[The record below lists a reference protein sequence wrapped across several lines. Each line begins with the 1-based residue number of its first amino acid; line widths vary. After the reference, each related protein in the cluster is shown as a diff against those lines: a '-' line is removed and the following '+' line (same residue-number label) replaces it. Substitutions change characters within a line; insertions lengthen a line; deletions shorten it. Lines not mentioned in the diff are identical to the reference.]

1 MKMWE
6 GRSKAP
12 LDPEF
17 ERWQRSFPYDRR
29 LLAYEVA
36 ASTAHA
42 RALREAD
49 VLTDNELQSMIA
61 ALARISG
68 EGVPAGDMA
77 EIEDVH
83 HFVEVRLVELIGESG
98 YKLHTGRSRNEQ
110 IATDLRLF
118 TRDVIDANLFALG
131 ALCDALII
139 QAEKAGDAAMPAYTH
154 LRRAEP
160 VLVAHWLLAY
170 VEMFLR
176 DAERLAD
183 CRARLNY
190 CPLGSGAIAGTI
202 LPVDRQ
208 KIARELGFTAPTANS
223 MDATSDR
230 DFAIEYVQAISVLAV
245 HLSRLAEELIIFST
259 QEFAFVS
266 VADAYAT
273 GSSAMPQKLNPDALE
288 LLRGSAGRIVGNAM
302 QLLTTVKGLP
312 LAYNKDMQET
322 QRPLF
327 ETADYASH
335 LLKVAAGC
343 VKGMN
348 VDYAVTEAASAS
360 GQMNAL
366 AAAAWMVKQGVPF
379 RRAHEAIGKAVRLCI
394 ERGCELQE
402 LSAHDLENC
411 GIQVDASFR
420 AALQLGAVLDVH
432 DVPGG
437 TNRKRVYAALAQA
450 KERVAALCGAK
461 HAHA

>member
-1 MKMWE
+1 MWE

-17 ERWQRSFPYDRR
+17 DRWQRSFPYDKR

-42 RALREAD
+42 RALHDAG
-49 VLTDNELQSMIA
+49 VLNDAELSTMVS
-61 ALARISG
+61 ALARIAA
-68 EGVPAGDMA
+68 EGVPSDDRP

-83 HFVEVRLVELIGESG
+83 HFVEVRLVELIGEAG

-118 TRDVIDANLFALG
+118 VRDAIDANISAIGELA
-131 ALCDALII
+131 DALVT
-139 QAEKAGDAAMPAYTH
+139 QAEKADNAAMPAYTH

-160 VLVAHWLLAY
+160 VLVAHWTLAY

-183 CRARLNY
+183 CRKRVNL

-202 LPVDRQ
+202 LPLDRK
-208 KIARELGFTAPTANS
+208 KIASQLGFAGPTANS

-230 DFAIEYVQAISVLAV
+230 DFAIEYVQAISILAV

-259 QEFAFVS
+259 QEFAFVA
-266 VADAYAT
+266 VPDAYAT

-288 LLRGSAGRIVGNAM
+288 LLRGSAGRVFGNSM

-322 QRPLF
+322 QRPLL

-335 LLKVAAGC
+335 LLSVASGC
-343 VKGMN
+343 VGKMV
-348 VDYAVTEAASAS
+348 VDYAMTEAASAS
-360 GQMNAL
+360 GGMNAL
-366 AAAAWMVKQGVPF
+366 AAAAWMVKRGVPF
-379 RRAHEAIGKAVRLCI
+379 RRAHEAVGRAIRICV
-394 ERGCELQE
+394 ERGCEIQD
-402 LSAHDLENC
+402 LSADELKQC
-411 GIQVDASFR
+411 GIDADESFA
-420 AALQLGAVLDVH
+420 AALQLGAVLDCH
-432 DVPGG
+432 DVEGG
-437 TNRKRVYAALAQA
+437 TNRKRVEAALAHA
-450 KERVAALCGAK
+450 KERVAELCGAN

>member
-1 MKMWE
+1 MWE
-6 GRSKAP
+6 GRSKAS
-12 LDPEF
+12 LDPGF

-29 LLAYEVA
+29 LVAYEVA

-42 RALREAD
+42 RALCDAG
-49 VLTDNELQSMIA
+49 VLNDAELSAIVA
-61 ALARISG
+61 GLARIAAD
-68 EGVPAGDMA
+68 GVPADDRP

-83 HFVEVRLVELIGESG
+83 HYVEVRLVELIGEAG

-118 TRDVIDANLFALG
+118 IRDVIDANTSG
-131 ALCDALII
+131 IGDLCDALIT
-139 QAEKAGDAAMPAYTH
+139 QADKAGEAAMPAYTH

-183 CRARLNY
+183 CRARLNF
-190 CPLGSGAIAGTI
+190 CPLGSGALAGTI
-202 LPVDRQ
+202 LPLDRK
-208 KIARELGFTAPTANS
+208 KIASELGFAAPTANS
-223 MDATSDR
+223 LDATSDR
-230 DFAIEYVQAISVLAV
+230 DFAIEYVQAISILSV
-245 HLSRLAEELIIFST
+245 HLTRLAEEMIIFST
-259 QEFAFVS
+259 QEFAFTS
-266 VADAYAT
+266 VPDAYAT

-288 LLRGSAGRIVGNAM
+288 LLRGSAGRIFGNSM

-335 LLKVAAGC
+335 LLSIAAGF
-343 VKGMN
+343 VKGMT
-348 VDYAVTEAASAS
+348 VDYAVTEAAAVS
-360 GQMNAL
+360 GGMNAL

-379 RRAHEAIGKAVRLCI
+379 RRAHEAVGKAVRLCV
-394 ERGCELQE
+394 ERGCEIQE
-402 LSAHDLENC
+402 LLASELQQC
-411 GIQVDASFR
+411 GIEADASFK
-420 AALQLGAVLDVH
+420 AALELGAVLDVH
-432 DVPGG
+432 DVEGG
-437 TNRKRVYAALAQA
+437 TNRKQVRRALAQA
-450 KERVAALCGAK
+450 RERVAALCGAK

>member
-1 MKMWE
+1 MKMGE
-6 GRSKAP
+6 GRAKAP
-12 LDPEF
+12 LDPEI

-29 LLAYEVA
+29 LGAYEVA

-42 RALREAD
+42 RALRDAG
-49 VLTDNELQSMIA
+49 VLNDAELSAIVA
-61 ALARISG
+61 GLARIG
-68 EGVPAGDMA
+68 ADGVPTDDRP

-83 HFVEVRLVELIGESG
+83 HYVEVRLVELVGEVG

-118 TRDVIDANLFALG
+118 IRDVIDANTAAIG
-131 ALCDALII
+131 ELCDALVT
-139 QAEKAGDAAMPAYTH
+139 QAEKAGEAAMPAYTH

-160 VLVAHWLLAY
+160 VLVAHWLLSY

-183 CRARLNY
+183 CRARLNF

-202 LPVDRQ
+202 LPLDR
-208 KIARELGFTAPTANS
+208 KRIAAELGFTAPTANS
-223 MDATSDR
+223 MDSTSDR
-230 DFAIEYVQAISVLAV
+230 DFGIEYVQAVSLLAV
-245 HLSRLAEELIIFST
+245 HLSRLAEEMIVFST
-259 QEFAFVS
+259 QEFAFIGVP
-266 VADAYAT
+266 DNYAT

-288 LLRGSAGRIVGNAM
+288 LLRGSAGRIFGNAM

-335 LLKVAAGC
+335 LLAIAAGC
-343 VKGMN
+343 LRGMK

-360 GQMNAL
+360 GAMNAL
-366 AAAAWMVKQGVPF
+366 AAAAWMVKQGIPF
-379 RRAHEAIGKAVRLCI
+379 RRAHEAIGKAVRICV
-394 ERGCELQE
+394 ERGCEIEHLSPEE
-402 LSAHDLENC
+402 LKQC
-411 GIQVDASFR
+411 GIDADPGFK
-420 AALQLGAVLDVH
+420 AALELGAVLDCH
-432 DVPGG
+432 DVEGG
-437 TNRKRVYAALAQA
+437 TNRKRVRTALAQA
-450 KERVAALCGAK
+450 KERIAALTGAK

>member
-1 MKMWE
+1 MKMWA

-17 ERWQRSFPYDRR
+17 EQWQRSFSYDKN
-29 LLAYEVA
+29 LLAYEVQ
-36 ASTAHA
+36 ASMAHA
-42 RALREAD
+42 RALRDAG
-49 VLTDNELQSMIA
+49 VLNDSELSAIAGALAQIA
-61 ALARISG
+61 A
-68 EGVPAGDMA
+68 EGVTPDDRP

-83 HFVEVRLVELIGESG
+83 HFVEVRVVELIGEPG

-118 TRDVIDANLFALG
+118 VRDVIDANIAGLGELADMLFS
-131 ALCDALII
+131 
-139 QAEKAGDAAMPAYTH
+139 QAEEAGEAAMPAYTH

-183 CRARLNY
+183 CRKRVNL

-202 LPVDRQ
+202 LLLDRN
-208 KIARELGFTAPTANS
+208 KIAADLGFAAPTANS

-230 DFAIEYVQAISVLAV
+230 DFAIEYVQAISILAV

-259 QEFAFVS
+259 QEFAFLAVP
-266 VADAYAT
+266 DAYAT

-288 LLRGSAGRIVGNAM
+288 LLRGSAGRILGNAM
-302 QLLTTVKGLP
+302 QLLVTVKGLP
-312 LAYNKDMQET
+312 LAYNKDLQET
-322 QRPLF
+322 QRPLL
-327 ETADYASH
+327 ETADYSSH
-335 LLKVAAGC
+335 LLSVAAGC
-343 VKGMN
+343 VRGIKI
-348 VDYAVTEAASAS
+348 DYAVTEAACAS
-360 GQMNAL
+360 GAMNAL
-366 AAAAWMVKQGVPF
+366 AAAAWMVKRGVPF
-379 RRAHEAIGKAVRLCI
+379 RRAHEAVAKAVRVCV

-402 LSAHDLENC
+402 LSPEELKGC
-411 GIQVDASFR
+411 GIDADATFK
-420 AALQLGAVLDVH
+420 AALELDAVLDCH
-432 DVPGG
+432 DVEGG
-437 TNRKRVYAALAQA
+437 TNRKRVRTALALA
-450 KERVAALCGAK
+450 KERLAALGGAK

>member
-6 GRSKAP
+6 GRSKTP
-12 LDPEF
+12 LKPEF
-17 ERWQRSFPYDRR
+17 ERWQRSFPYDKR
-29 LLAYEVA
+29 LLAYEIA

-42 RALREAD
+42 RALCD
-49 VLTDNELQSMIA
+49 VGVLTDFELQNIVAGLSQIA
-61 ALARISG
+61 A
-68 EGVPAGDMA
+68 EGVPAEDRP

-83 HFVEVRLVELIGESG
+83 HFVEVRLVELIGQSG

-118 TRDVIDANLFALG
+118 LRDVIDANVTELGRLAG
-131 ALCDALII
+131 ALIT
-139 QAEKAGDAAMPAYTH
+139 QAETADDAAMPAYTH

-176 DAERLAD
+176 DVERLTD
-183 CRARLNY
+183 CRARVNV

-202 LPVDRQ
+202 LPLDRK
-208 KIARELGFTAPTANS
+208 KIAAELGFTGPTANS

-230 DFAIEYVQAISVLAV
+230 DFAIEYVQTISVLAV
-245 HLSRLAEELIIFST
+245 HLSRLAEELVVFST
-259 QEFAFVS
+259 HEFGFIS
-266 VADAYAT
+266 VPDEYAT

-288 LLRGSAGRIVGNAM
+288 LLRGSAGRIFGNAM
-302 QLLTTVKGLP
+302 QLLATMKGLP

-335 LLKVAAGC
+335 LISIAAGC
-343 VKGMN
+343 VQGMKI
-348 VDYAVTEAASAS
+348 DYAATGSAS
-360 GQMNAL
+360 TTGGMNAL
-366 AAAAWMVKQGVPF
+366 AAAAWLVKRGVPF
-379 RRAHEAIGKAVRLCI
+379 RQAHESIGKAVRICV
-394 ERGCELQE
+394 ERGCEIQDLSEEE
-402 LSAHDLENC
+402 LNRC
-411 GIQVDASFR
+411 GIDVDASFR
-420 AALQLGAVLDVH
+420 PALELGPVLDCH
-432 DVPGG
+432 DVEGG
-437 TNRKRVYAALAQA
+437 TNRKRVHVALHTA
-450 KERVAALCGAK
+450 KERVAALGGAR